1 MFVKR
6 KEYEDLKR
14 RVEQNQHRINIL
26 EYELRNPQKFSVGQ
40 KINEILI
47 IQTYIEE
54 DFHGEIK
61 RWYTIFREDNNEII
75 SEEELSK
82 LIVDPENKNSKI
94 DCKD

>member
-6 KEYEDLKR
+6 KEYEELKR
-14 RVEQNQHRINIL
+14 RVEQNQYRINIL

-54 DFHGEIK
+54 DFYGKTK
-61 RWYTIFREDNNEII
+61 RWYRIFIENDIQII
-75 SEEELSK
+75 TEEELSE
-82 LIVDPENKNSKI
+82 LIKNNKA
-94 DCKD
+94 